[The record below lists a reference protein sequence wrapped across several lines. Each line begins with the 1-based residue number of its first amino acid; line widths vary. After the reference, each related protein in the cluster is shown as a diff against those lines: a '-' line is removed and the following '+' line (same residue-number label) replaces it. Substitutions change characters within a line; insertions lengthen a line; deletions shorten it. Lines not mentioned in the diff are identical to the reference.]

1 MEVGLMQL
9 SPDGVVGDGV
19 PVREGVPERES
30 VDYYDVAVGN

>member
-19 PVREGVPERES
+19 FVREGVGDDEAS
-30 VDYYDVAVGN
+30 GN